1 MRSRRSDA
9 RKLARKRP
17 FLYHFCIRT
26 RLSAQPFD
34 MEMIFHAHAN
44 KTHFH
49 KKDFALGLILKA
61 RVFGT
66 RKWPIGT
73 F

>member
-1 MRSRRSDA
+1 
-9 RKLARKRP
+9 
-17 FLYHFCIRT
+17 
-26 RLSAQPFD
+26 
-34 MEMIFHAHAN
+34 MIFHAHAN

-66 RKWPIGT
+66 GKWPIDT